1 MRKIIL
7 SLACT
12 MAVATGFAQQALD
25 WNKATLASPVVNADN
40 SVTFNVAAPEAQKVE
55 IVGDFLP
62 IEKVKTDQGESERQG
77 PQALKK
83 NEKGVWS
90 FTSAPLQP
98 ELYMYNILVDGVKV
112 TDPLNVYAI
121 RDVSST
127 FSIFMVKRGVDGL
140 YQVQNVP
147 HGTVS
152 KTWYKSPTANMT
164 RRLTIYTPAGYEQSK
179 EKYPVLYLLHGMG
192 GDENAWSEL
201 GRATQIMDNLIASG
215 KAKPMI
221 VVMPNGNI
229 SQEAAPGETSEGLK
243 IPSMQLP
250 KTMDGN
256 FETAFQDVVN
266 FVEQNYRVKADKAHR
281 AIAGLS
287 IGGFH
292 SLYISINNP
301 NSFDYIGLFSAAIKP
316 RQKEVSSPIYK
327 DPESKVD
334 NLFKHSPKL
343 LWMGIGNTDFLYKEN
358 ADLRHY
364 LDSKHYPYTYLETDG
379 GHIWRNWRIYLTT
392 FAQKLFKE

>member
-12 MAVATGFAQQALD
+12 MAAATGFAQQALD
-25 WNKATLASPVVNADN
+25 WNKAPLASPVVNADN

-77 PQALKK
+77 SQALKK

-127 FSIFMVKRGVDGL
+127 FSIFMVKGGVDGL

-152 KTWYKSPTANMT
+152 KTWYKSSTANMT

-229 SQEAAPGETSEGLK
+229 SQEAAPGESSEGLK

-266 FVEQNYRVKADKAHR
+266 FVEQNYRVKSDKAHR

-287 IGGFH
+287 MGGFH

-364 LDSKHYPYTYLETDG
+364 LDSKHYPYTYLETNG

>member
-12 MAVATGFAQQALD
+12 MAAATGFAQQALD
-25 WNKATLASPVVNADN
+25 WNKAPLASPVVNADN

-55 IVGDFLP
+55 IMGDFLP
-62 IEKVKTDQGESERQG
+62 IEKVKTDQGESERRG

-127 FSIFMVKRGVDGL
+127 FSIFMVKGGVDGL

-152 KTWYKSPTANMT
+152 KTWYKSSTANMT

-229 SQEAAPGETSEGLK
+229 SQEAAPGESSEGLK

-287 IGGFH
+287 MGGFH

-364 LDSKHYPYTYLETDG
+364 LDSKHYPYTYLETNG

>member
-12 MAVATGFAQQALD
+12 MAAATGFAQQALD
-25 WNKATLASPVVNADN
+25 WNKAPLASPVVNADN

-62 IEKVKTDQGESERQG
+62 IEKVKTEQGKSERRG

-127 FSIFMVKRGVDGL
+127 FSIFMVKGGVDGL

-256 FETAFQDVVN
+256 FEAAFQDVVN
-266 FVEQNYRVKADKAHR
+266 FVKQNYRVKADKAHR

-287 IGGFH
+287 MGGFH

-301 NSFDYIGLFSAAIKP
+301 SSFDYIGLFSAAIKP

>member
-7 SLACT
+7 SFACT
-12 MAVATGFAQQALD
+12 MAAATGFAQQALD
-25 WNKATLASPVVNADN
+25 WNKAPLASPVVNADN

-62 IEKVKTDQGESERQG
+62 IEKVKTDQGKSERRG

-127 FSIFMVKRGVDGL
+127 FSIFMVKGGVDGL

-152 KTWYKSPTANMT
+152 KTWYKSSTANMT

-229 SQEAAPGETSEGLK
+229 SQEAAPGESSEGLK

-287 IGGFH
+287 MGGFH

-301 NSFDYIGLFSAAIKP
+301 SSFDYIGLFSAAIKP

-343 LWMGIGNTDFLYKEN
+343 LWIGIGNTDFLYKEN

>member
-1 MRKIIL
+1 
-7 SLACT
+7 
-12 MAVATGFAQQALD
+12 MAAATGFAQQALD
-25 WNKATLASPVVNADN
+25 WNKAPLASPVVNADN

-62 IEKVKTDQGESERQG
+62 IEKVKTDQGESERRG

-127 FSIFMVKRGVDGL
+127 FSIFMVKGGVDGL

-152 KTWYKSPTANMT
+152 KTWYKSSTANMT

-229 SQEAAPGETSEGLK
+229 SQEAAPGESSEGLK

-287 IGGFH
+287 MGGFH

-364 LDSKHYPYTYLETDG
+364 LDSKHYPYTYLETNG

>member
-12 MAVATGFAQQALD
+12 MAAATGFAQQALD
-25 WNKATLASPVVNADN
+25 WNKAPLASPVVNADN

-62 IEKVKTDQGESERQG
+62 IEKVKTEQGKSERQG

-127 FSIFMVKRGVDGL
+127 FSIFMVKGGVDGL

-243 IPSMQLP
+243 VPSMQLP

-256 FETAFQDVVN
+256 FEAAFQDVVN
-266 FVEQNYRVKADKAHR
+266 FVEQSYRVKADKAHR

-287 IGGFH
+287 MGGFH

-301 NSFDYIGLFSAAIKP
+301 SSFDYIGLFSAAIKP

-334 NLFKHSPKL
+334 NLFKHSPKF
-343 LWMGIGNTDFLYKEN
+343 LWIGIGNTDFLYKEN

>member
-12 MAVATGFAQQALD
+12 MAAATGFAQQALD
-25 WNKATLASPVVNADN
+25 WNKAPLASPVVNADN

-127 FSIFMVKRGVDGL
+127 FSIFMVKGGVDGL

-256 FETAFQDVVN
+256 FEAAFQDVVN

-287 IGGFH
+287 MGGFH

-301 NSFDYIGLFSAAIKP
+301 SSFDYIGLFSAAIDKQQQGGIEEIYAN
-316 RQKEVSSPIYK
+316 REQKL
-327 DPESKVD
+327 
-334 NLFKHSPKL
+334 NTLFLKRPKL
-343 LWMGIGNTDFLYKEN
+343 FWIGIGSTDFLYKSN

-364 LDSKHYPYTYLETDG
+364 LDSKGFKYTYMETEG
-379 GHIWRNWRIYLTT
+379 GHIWRNWRIYLSE
-392 FAQKLFKE
+392 FVPKLFKQ

>member
-7 SLACT
+7 SLVCT
-12 MAVATGFAQQALD
+12 MAAATGFAQQALD
-25 WNKATLASPVVNADN
+25 WNKAPLASPVVNADN

-127 FSIFMVKRGVDGL
+127 FSIFMVKGGVDGL

-152 KTWYKSPTANMT
+152 KTWYKSSTANMT

-229 SQEAAPGETSEGLK
+229 SQEAAPGESSEGLK

-287 IGGFH
+287 MGGFH

>member
-12 MAVATGFAQQALD
+12 MAAATGFAQQALD
-25 WNKATLASPVVNADN
+25 WNKAPLASPVVNADN

-62 IEKVKTDQGESERQG
+62 IEKVKTDQGKSERRG

-127 FSIFMVKRGVDGL
+127 FSIFMVKGGVNGL

-256 FETAFQDVVN
+256 FEAAFQDVVN

-287 IGGFH
+287 MGGFH

-301 NSFDYIGLFSAAIKP
+301 SSFDYIGLFSAAIKP

-364 LDSKHYPYTYLETDG
+364 LDSKHYPYTYLETNG

>member
-12 MAVATGFAQQALD
+12 MAAATGFAQQALD
-25 WNKATLASPVVNADN
+25 WNKASLASPVVNADN

-127 FSIFMVKRGVDGL
+127 FSIFMVKGGVDGL

-229 SQEAAPGETSEGLK
+229 SQEAAPGESSEGLK

-287 IGGFH
+287 MGGFH

>member
-12 MAVATGFAQQALD
+12 MAAATGFAQQALD
-25 WNKATLASPVVNADN
+25 WNKAPLASPVVNADN

-62 IEKVKTDQGESERQG
+62 IEKVKTEQGKSERQG

-127 FSIFMVKRGVDGL
+127 FSIFMVKGGVDGL

-266 FVEQNYRVKADKAHR
+266 FVERNYRVKADKAHR

-287 IGGFH
+287 MGGFH

-301 NSFDYIGLFSAAIKP
+301 SSFDYIGLFSAAIKP

>member
-12 MAVATGFAQQALD
+12 MVIATGFAQQALD
-25 WNKATLASPVVNADN
+25 WNKAPLASPVVNADN

-127 FSIFMVKRGVDGL
+127 FSIFMVKGGVDGL

-287 IGGFH
+287 MGGFH

>member
-12 MAVATGFAQQALD
+12 MAAATGFAQQALD
-25 WNKATLASPVVNADN
+25 WNKAPLASPVVNADN

-62 IEKVKTDQGESERQG
+62 IEKVKTEQGESERRG

-127 FSIFMVKRGVDGL
+127 FSIFMVKGGVDGL

-256 FETAFQDVVN
+256 FEAAFQDVVN

-287 IGGFH
+287 MGGFH

-301 NSFDYIGLFSAAIKP
+301 SSFDYIGLFSAAIKP

-343 LWMGIGNTDFLYKEN
+343 LWIGIGNTDFLYKEN

-364 LDSKHYPYTYLETDG
+364 LDSKHYPYTYLETNG

>member
-12 MAVATGFAQQALD
+12 MAAATGFAQQALD
-25 WNKATLASPVVNADN
+25 WNKAPLASPVVNADN

-62 IEKVKTDQGESERQG
+62 IEKVKTEQGKSERQG

-127 FSIFMVKRGVDGL
+127 FSIFMVKGGVDGL

-152 KTWYKSPTANMT
+152 KTWYKSSTANMT

-201 GRATQIMDNLIASG
+201 GRATQIMDNLIASS

-256 FETAFQDVVN
+256 FEAAFQDVVN

-287 IGGFH
+287 MGGFH

-343 LWMGIGNTDFLYKEN
+343 LWIGIGNTDFLYKEN

-379 GHIWRNWRIYLTT
+379 GHIWRNWRIYLTI

>member
-12 MAVATGFAQQALD
+12 MAAATGFAQQALD
-25 WNKATLASPVVNADN
+25 WNKAPLASPVVNADN

-62 IEKVKTDQGESERQG
+62 IEKVKTEQGESERRG

-127 FSIFMVKRGVDGL
+127 FSIFMVKGGVDGL

-201 GRATQIMDNLIASG
+201 GRATQIMDNLIASS

-243 IPSMQLP
+243 TPSMQLP

-256 FETAFQDVVN
+256 FEAAFQDVVN

-287 IGGFH
+287 MGGFH

-301 NSFDYIGLFSAAIKP
+301 SSFDYIGLFSAAIKP

-343 LWMGIGNTDFLYKEN
+343 LWIGIGNTDFLYKEN

>member
-25 WNKATLASPVVNADN
+25 WNKAPLASPVVNADN

-62 IEKVKTDQGESERQG
+62 IEKVKTKQGEYERQD

-127 FSIFMVKRGVDGL
+127 FSIFMVKGGVDGL

-147 HGTVS
+147 HGTIS

-192 GDENAWSEL
+192 GDENAWLEL

-229 SQEAAPGETSEGLK
+229 SQEAAPGESSEGLK

-266 FVEQNYRVKADKAHR
+266 FVERNYRVKADKAHW

-287 IGGFH
+287 MGGFH

>member
-12 MAVATGFAQQALD
+12 MVIATGFAQQALD
-25 WNKATLASPVVNADN
+25 WNKAPLASPVVNADN

-127 FSIFMVKRGVDGL
+127 FSIFMVKGGVDGL

-287 IGGFH
+287 MGGFH

-301 NSFDYIGLFSAAIKP
+301 SSFDYIGLFSAAIKP

>member
-12 MAVATGFAQQALD
+12 MAAATGFAQQALD
-25 WNKATLASPVVNADN
+25 WNKAPLASPVVNADN

-62 IEKVKTDQGESERQG
+62 IEKVKTDQGESERRG
-77 PQALKK
+77 PQALRK

-121 RDVSST
+121 RDVFST
-127 FSIFMVKRGVDGL
+127 FSIFMVKGGVDGL

-229 SQEAAPGETSEGLK
+229 SQEAAPGESSEGLK

-266 FVEQNYRVKADKAHR
+266 FVEQNYRVKSDKAHR

-287 IGGFH
+287 MGGFH

-301 NSFDYIGLFSAAIKP
+301 STFDYIGLFSAAIKP

-364 LDSKHYPYTYLETDG
+364 LDSKHYPYTYLETNG
-379 GHIWRNWRIYLTT
+379 GHIWRNWRIYLAT

>member
-12 MAVATGFAQQALD
+12 MAAATGFAQQALD
-25 WNKATLASPVVNADN
+25 WNKAPLASPVVNADN

-62 IEKVKTDQGESERQG
+62 IEKVKTDQGESERRG
-77 PQALKK
+77 PQALRK

-98 ELYMYNILVDGVKV
+98 ELYMYNILVDGVKM

-127 FSIFMVKRGVDGL
+127 FSIFMVKGGVDGL

-229 SQEAAPGETSEGLK
+229 SQEAAPGESSEGLK

-256 FETAFQDVVN
+256 FEAAFQDVVN

-287 IGGFH
+287 MGGFH

>member
-1 MRKIIL
+1 
-7 SLACT
+7 
-12 MAVATGFAQQALD
+12 MAAATGFAQQALD
-25 WNKATLASPVVNADN
+25 WNKAPLASPVVNADN

-62 IEKVKTDQGESERQG
+62 IEKVKTEQGESERRG

-127 FSIFMVKRGVDGL
+127 FSIFMVKGGVDGL

-256 FETAFQDVVN
+256 FEAAFQDVVN

-287 IGGFH
+287 MGGFH

-301 NSFDYIGLFSAAIKP
+301 SSFDYIGLFSAAIKP

-343 LWMGIGNTDFLYKEN
+343 LWIGIGNTDFLYKEN

-364 LDSKHYPYTYLETDG
+364 LDSKHYPYTYLETNG

>member
-25 WNKATLASPVVNADN
+25 WNKAPLASPVVNADN

-127 FSIFMVKRGVDGL
+127 FSIFMVKGGVDGL

-229 SQEAAPGETSEGLK
+229 SQEAAPGESSEGLK

-287 IGGFH
+287 MGGFH

>member
-25 WNKATLASPVVNADN
+25 WNKAPLASPVVNADN

-62 IEKVKTDQGESERQG
+62 IEKVKTDQGKSERQG

-127 FSIFMVKRGVDGL
+127 FSIFMVKGGVDGL

-152 KTWYKSPTANMT
+152 KTWYKSSTANMT

-229 SQEAAPGETSEGLK
+229 SQEAAPGESSEGLK

-287 IGGFH
+287 MGGFH

>member
-12 MAVATGFAQQALD
+12 MAAATGFAQQALD
-25 WNKATLASPVVNADN
+25 WNKAPLASPVVNADN

-62 IEKVKTDQGESERQG
+62 IEKVKTDQGESEHQG
-77 PQALKK
+77 PQALRK

-127 FSIFMVKRGVDGL
+127 FSIFMVKGGVDGL

-256 FETAFQDVVN
+256 FEAAFQDVVN

-287 IGGFH
+287 MGGFH

-327 DPESKVD
+327 DPEGKVD

>member
-7 SLACT
+7 SLVCT
-12 MAVATGFAQQALD
+12 MAAATGFAQQALD
-25 WNKATLASPVVNADN
+25 WNKAPLASPVVNADN

-62 IEKVKTDQGESERQG
+62 IEKVKTEQGESERRG

-127 FSIFMVKRGVDGL
+127 FSIFMVKGGVDGL

-152 KTWYKSPTANMT
+152 KTWYKSSTANMT

-229 SQEAAPGETSEGLK
+229 SQEAAPGESSEGLK

-256 FETAFQDVVN
+256 FEAAFQDVVN

-287 IGGFH
+287 MGGFH

>member
-12 MAVATGFAQQALD
+12 MAAATGFAQQALD
-25 WNKATLASPVVNADN
+25 WNKAPLASPVVNADN

-62 IEKVKTDQGESERQG
+62 IEKVKTDQGESERRG

-127 FSIFMVKRGVDGL
+127 FSIFMVKGGVDGL

-179 EKYPVLYLLHGMG
+179 EEYPVLYLLHGMG

-287 IGGFH
+287 MGGFH

>member
-12 MAVATGFAQQALD
+12 MAAATGFAQQALD
-25 WNKATLASPVVNADN
+25 WNKAPLASPVVNADN

-77 PQALKK
+77 SQALKK

-127 FSIFMVKRGVDGL
+127 FSIFMVKGGVDGL

-152 KTWYKSPTANMT
+152 KTWYKSSTANMT

-229 SQEAAPGETSEGLK
+229 SQEAAPGESSEGLK

-266 FVEQNYRVKADKAHR
+266 FVEQNYRVKSDKAHR

-287 IGGFH
+287 MGGFH

>member
-12 MAVATGFAQQALD
+12 MAAATGFAQQALD
-25 WNKATLASPVVNADN
+25 WNKAPLASPVVNADN

-62 IEKVKTDQGESERQG
+62 IEKVKTKQGESERQG

-127 FSIFMVKRGVDGL
+127 FSIFMVKGGVDGL

-287 IGGFH
+287 MGGFH

-364 LDSKHYPYTYLETDG
+364 LDSKHYPYTYLETNG
-379 GHIWRNWRIYLTT
+379 GHIWRNWRIYRTT

>member
-12 MAVATGFAQQALD
+12 MAAATGFAQQALD
-25 WNKATLASPVVNADN
+25 WNKAPLASPVVNADN

-62 IEKVKTDQGESERQG
+62 IEKVKTDQGKSERQG

-127 FSIFMVKRGVDGL
+127 FSIFMIKGGVDGL

-152 KTWYKSPTANMT
+152 KTWYKSSTANMT

-229 SQEAAPGETSEGLK
+229 SQEAAPGESSEGLK

-256 FETAFQDVVN
+256 FEAAFQDVVN

-287 IGGFH
+287 MGGFH

-301 NSFDYIGLFSAAIKP
+301 SSFDYIGLFSAAIKP

-343 LWMGIGNTDFLYKEN
+343 LWIGIGNTDFLYKEN
-358 ADLRHY
+358 ADLRRY
-364 LDSKHYPYTYLETDG
+364 LDSKHHPYTYLETDG

>member
-25 WNKATLASPVVNADN
+25 WNKAPLASPVVNADN

-62 IEKVKTDQGESERQG
+62 IEKVKTDQGKSERRG

-127 FSIFMVKRGVDGL
+127 FSIFMVKGGVDGL

-179 EKYPVLYLLHGMG
+179 EKYPVFYLLHGMG

-229 SQEAAPGETSEGLK
+229 SQEAAPGETSGGLK

-287 IGGFH
+287 MGGFH

-301 NSFDYIGLFSAAIKP
+301 SSFDYIGLFSAAIKP

-343 LWMGIGNTDFLYKEN
+343 LWIGIGNTDFLYKEN

>member
-12 MAVATGFAQQALD
+12 MAAATGFAQQALD
-25 WNKATLASPVVNADN
+25 WNKAPLASPVVNADN

-62 IEKVKTDQGESERQG
+62 IEKVKTDQGKSERRG

-127 FSIFMVKRGVDGL
+127 FSIFMVKGGVDGL

-229 SQEAAPGETSEGLK
+229 SQEAAPGESSEGLK

-287 IGGFH
+287 MGGFH

-301 NSFDYIGLFSAAIKP
+301 SSFDYIGLFSAAIKP

-343 LWMGIGNTDFLYKEN
+343 LWIGIGNTDFLYKEN

-379 GHIWRNWRIYLTT
+379 SHIWRNWRIYLTT
-392 FAQKLFKE
+392 FAQKLFK

>member
-12 MAVATGFAQQALD
+12 MAAATGFAQQALD
-25 WNKATLASPVVNADN
+25 WNKAPLASPVVNADN

-62 IEKVKTDQGESERQG
+62 IEKVKTDQGKSERQG

-127 FSIFMVKRGVDGL
+127 FSIFMVKGGVDGL

-221 VVMPNGNI
+221 VVMPNSNI

-256 FETAFQDVVN
+256 FEAAFQDVVN

-287 IGGFH
+287 MGGFH

-301 NSFDYIGLFSAAIKP
+301 SSFDYIGLFSAAIKP

>member
-12 MAVATGFAQQALD
+12 MAAATGFAQQALD
-25 WNKATLASPVVNADN
+25 WNKAPLASPVVNADN

-62 IEKVKTDQGESERQG
+62 IEKVKTEQGESERRG

-127 FSIFMVKRGVDGL
+127 FSIFMVKGGVDGL

-152 KTWYKSPTANMT
+152 KTWYKSSTANMT

-229 SQEAAPGETSEGLK
+229 SQEAAPGESSEGLK

-287 IGGFH
+287 MGGFH

-364 LDSKHYPYTYLETDG
+364 LDSKHYPYTYLETNG

>member
-12 MAVATGFAQQALD
+12 MAAATGFAQQALD
-25 WNKATLASPVVNADN
+25 WNKAPLASPVVNADN

-62 IEKVKTDQGESERQG
+62 IEKVKTDQGKSERRG

-127 FSIFMVKRGVDGL
+127 FSIFMVKGGVDGL

-152 KTWYKSPTANMT
+152 KTWYKSSTANMT

-229 SQEAAPGETSEGLK
+229 SQEAAPGESSEGLK

-287 IGGFH
+287 MGGFH

-301 NSFDYIGLFSAAIKP
+301 SSFDYIGLFSAAIKP

-343 LWMGIGNTDFLYKEN
+343 LWIGIGNTDFLYKEN

-392 FAQKLFKE
+392 FAQKLFK

>member
-12 MAVATGFAQQALD
+12 MAAATGFAQQALD
-25 WNKATLASPVVNADN
+25 WNKAPLASPVVNADN

-62 IEKVKTDQGESERQG
+62 IEKVKTEQGKSERQG

-127 FSIFMVKRGVDGL
+127 FSIFMVKGGVDGL

-179 EKYPVLYLLHGMG
+179 EEYPVLYLLHGMG

-287 IGGFH
+287 MGGFH

>member
-1 MRKIIL
+1 M
-7 SLACT
+7 
-12 MAVATGFAQQALD
+12 
-25 WNKATLASPVVNADN
+25 VNADN

-62 IEKVKTDQGESERQG
+62 IEKVKTDQGKSERRG

-127 FSIFMVKRGVDGL
+127 FSIFMVKGGVDGL

-229 SQEAAPGETSEGLK
+229 SQEAAPGESSEGLK

-287 IGGFH
+287 MGGFH

-301 NSFDYIGLFSAAIKP
+301 SSFDYIGLFSAAIKP

-343 LWMGIGNTDFLYKEN
+343 LWIGIGNTDFLYKEN

-392 FAQKLFKE
+392 FAQKLFK

>member
-12 MAVATGFAQQALD
+12 MAAATGFAQQALD
-25 WNKATLASPVVNADN
+25 WNKAPLASPVVNADN

-62 IEKVKTDQGESERQG
+62 IEKVKTEQGESERRG

-127 FSIFMVKRGVDGL
+127 FSIFMVKGGVDGL

-201 GRATQIMDNLIASG
+201 GRATQIMDNLIASS

-243 IPSMQLP
+243 TPSMQLP

-256 FETAFQDVVN
+256 FEAAFQDAVN

-287 IGGFH
+287 MGGFH

-301 NSFDYIGLFSAAIKP
+301 SSFDYIGLFSAAIKP

-343 LWMGIGNTDFLYKEN
+343 LWIGIGNTDFLYKEN

>member
-12 MAVATGFAQQALD
+12 MAIATGFAQQALD
-25 WNKATLASPVVNADN
+25 WNKAPLASPVVNADN

-62 IEKVKTDQGESERQG
+62 IEKVKTDQGESERQD

-127 FSIFMVKRGVDGL
+127 FSIFMVKGGVDGL

-152 KTWYKSPTANMT
+152 KTWYKSSTANMT

-229 SQEAAPGETSEGLK
+229 SQEAAPGESSEGLK

-287 IGGFH
+287 MGGFH

-301 NSFDYIGLFSAAIKP
+301 SSFDYIGLFSAAIKP

-343 LWMGIGNTDFLYKEN
+343 LWIGIGNTDFLYKEN

>member
-12 MAVATGFAQQALD
+12 MAAATGFAQQALD
-25 WNKATLASPVVNADN
+25 WNKAPLASPVVNADN

-127 FSIFMVKRGVDGL
+127 FSIFMVKGGVDGL

-152 KTWYKSPTANMT
+152 KTWYKSSTANMT

-229 SQEAAPGETSEGLK
+229 SQEAAPGESSEGLK

-256 FETAFQDVVN
+256 FEAAFQDVVN

-287 IGGFH
+287 MGGFH

>member
-7 SLACT
+7 FLACT
-12 MAVATGFAQQALD
+12 MAAATGFAQQALD
-25 WNKATLASPVVNADN
+25 WNKAPLASPVVNADN

-62 IEKVKTDQGESERQG
+62 IEKVKTEQGESERRG

-127 FSIFMVKRGVDGL
+127 FSIFMVKGGVNGL

-256 FETAFQDVVN
+256 FEAAFQDVVN

-287 IGGFH
+287 MGGFH

-301 NSFDYIGLFSAAIKP
+301 SSFDYIGLFSAAIKP

-364 LDSKHYPYTYLETDG
+364 LDSKHYPYTYLETNG